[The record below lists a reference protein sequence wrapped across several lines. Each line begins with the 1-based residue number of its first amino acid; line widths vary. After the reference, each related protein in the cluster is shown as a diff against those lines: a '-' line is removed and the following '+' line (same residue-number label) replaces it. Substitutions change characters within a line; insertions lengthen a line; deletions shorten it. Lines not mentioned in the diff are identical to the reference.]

1 MIFNSVTPPAN
12 MIYQDLKFDVVVVGG
27 GPAGAVAA
35 IAAARQGVKTL
46 LVERYGYLGGML
58 TAAGVGPQM
67 TFHAGKTQVVR
78 GIADEIVCRLQDLG
92 LSPGH
97 MEDSVG
103 YASSIT
109 PFDAEGMKYVLETM
123 AVEAGVRLLYHT
135 VFTGCTV
142 ENGRIAKIQLYSK
155 NGFFD
160 VEAKVFLDC
169 TADADLSTCAGV
181 PSLYGRESDQLAQPM
196 TMNIKVADVDRDRM
210 IEYVRSNRN
219 DMLSTL
225 TFDQLHQLPR
235 VGIQGAYSLIEK
247 AKAAKE
253 FDIDRNMVLCF
264 ETNTPGEVILNMSR
278 VVRKSAIDAFDLT
291 DAEVEGRRQARQI
304 LAFMRKHIPGFENC
318 RIISTGP
325 HIGVRESRKIHGIYK
340 LTEQDLLD
348 NRMFEDA
355 IAMGGYPIDIHSP
368 DGAAMMHRHLK
379 PGSWYSV
386 PYRSLVTEEIE
397 NLIVAGRCISATH
410 EACAAIRVT
419 PIVMAIG
426 QAAGTAAAQSVT
438 TGECAN
444 RLDAQL
450 LRENLKRN
458 NVFLDNYITQ
468 NP

>member
-1 MIFNSVTPPAN
+1 MVYSNDTKASKD
-12 MIYQDLKFDVVVVGG
+12 MIYQNLKYDVAVVGG

-35 IAAARQGVKTL
+35 IAAARRGAKTL

-67 TFHAGKTQVVR
+67 TFHAGQIQVVR
-78 GIADEIVCRLQDLG
+78 GIADEIICRLQELG

-97 MEDSVG
+97 MEDFVG
-103 YASSIT
+103 YASSVT
-109 PFDAEGMKYVLETM
+109 PFDAEGMKYILETM
-123 AVEAGVRLLYHT
+123 ALEAGVQLLYHT

-142 ENGRIAKIQLYSK
+142 ENGKITKIQLYAK

-169 TADADLSTCAGV
+169 TADGDLSTCAGV
-181 PSLYGRESDQLAQPM
+181 PSLYGRESDHLAQPM
-196 TMNIKVADVDRDRM
+196 TMNIKVAGVNREKM

-219 DMLSTL
+219 DMLATIP
-225 TFDQLHQLPR
+225 FDRLHWLPR
-235 VGIQGAYSLIEK
+235 AGIQGAYSLIEK
-247 AKAAKE
+247 AKADGE
-253 FDIDRNMVLCF
+253 FDVDRNMVLCF
-264 ETNTPGEVILNMSR
+264 ETNTPGEIILNMSR
-278 VVRKSAIDAFDLT
+278 VIRKSAVDAFDLT

-325 HIGVRESRKIHGIYK
+325 HIGIRESRKIHGLYK
-340 LTEQDLLD
+340 LTAEDLLS

-368 DGAAMMHRHLK
+368 DGAAMKHRYLK

-386 PYRSLVTEEIE
+386 PYGSLVTKEIE

-426 QAAGTAAAQSVT
+426 QAAGTAAAQSAA

-444 RLDAQL
+444 RLDTRL
-450 LRENLKRN
+450 LRETLRKAGA
-458 NVFLDNYITQ
+458 FLDNYIG
-468 NP
+468 

>member
-1 MIFNSVTPPAN
+1 M
-12 MIYQDLKFDVVVVGG
+12 YHDLDYDVVVVGG

-67 TFHAGKTQVVR
+67 TFHAGDTQVVR
-78 GIADEIVCRLQDLG
+78 GIADEIICRLQEMD

-97 MEDSVG
+97 MEDFVG

-123 AVEAGVRLLYHT
+123 ALGSGVQLLYHT

-142 ENGRIAKIQLYSK
+142 EDGKITKIQLYAK
-155 NGFFD
+155 NGFFE
-160 VEAKVFLDC
+160 VTGKVFLDC

-181 PSLYGRESDQLAQPM
+181 PSVYGRESDNLAQPM
-196 TMNIKVADVDRDRM
+196 TMNIKVADVDREKM

-219 DMLSTL
+219 DMLETIP
-225 TFDQLHQLPR
+225 FDRLHQLPR
-235 VGIQGAYSLIEK
+235 AGIQGAYSVIEK
-247 AKAAKE
+247 AKADGE
-253 FDIDRNMVLCF
+253 FDVDRNMVLCF
-264 ETNTPGEVILNMSR
+264 ETNTPGEIILNMSR
-278 VVRKSAIDAFDLT
+278 IIHKSAVDAFDLT

-304 LAFMRKHIPGFENC
+304 VAFMRKNIPGFENC

-325 HIGVRESRKIHGIYK
+325 NIGIRESRKIDGIYK
-340 LTEQDLLD
+340 LTAEDLLN
-348 NRMFEDA
+348 NRMFHDA

-368 DGAAMMHRHLK
+368 DGATMKHRYLT

-386 PYRSLVTEEIE
+386 PYRCLVTNEIE

-419 PIVMAIG
+419 PIVMAVG
-426 QAAGTAAAQSVT
+426 QAAGTAAAQSAM
-438 TGECAN
+438 TGESAN
-444 RLDAQL
+444 SLDTQL
-450 LRENLKRN
+450 LRENLKKAD
-458 NVFLDNYITQ
+458 VFLEEY
-468 NP
+468 PSPR